1 MDFEE
6 VDTYLYLKVS
16 DNDSLQESIAERI
29 EDAVS
34 KIKYNDN
41 YIEIE
46 LKFGRIISNKT
57 ENKRIQFDD
66 DNDES
71 FIVQA
76 KNFDYFD
83 SNIGRRHWRKINNYV
98 RNDFGSDYNFDEN
111 QTKDSIYNARLGRT
125 IVTHDY
131 FNPGE
136 TCHTKKRIDDIFIH
150 NPYGEF
156 DFRITISEKVFR
168 GKRAKRTAKRKGTL
182 VLTREKET
190 NVWCDSPNGTEFK
203 SSTVIDSSVDEPNRY
218 EFEIELDIESVVDDI
233 RDREDPYYYDIEE
246 FINNLILEA
255 DSINDEIS

>member
-1 MDFEE
+1 MFLIAIGLIYSQQVVVIWIFEE
-6 VDTYLYLKVS
+6 EDTYLYLKVS

-98 RNDFGSDYNFDEN
+98 RNDFG
-111 QTKDSIYNARLGRT
+111 
-125 IVTHDY
+125 
-131 FNPGE
+131 
-136 TCHTKKRIDDIFIH
+136 
-150 NPYGEF
+150 
-156 DFRITISEKVFR
+156 
-168 GKRAKRTAKRKGTL
+168 
-182 VLTREKET
+182 
-190 NVWCDSPNGTEFK
+190 
-203 SSTVIDSSVDEPNRY
+203 
-218 EFEIELDIESVVDDI
+218 
-233 RDREDPYYYDIEE
+233 
-246 FINNLILEA
+246 
-255 DSINDEIS
+255 

>member
-1 MDFEE
+1 M
-6 VDTYLYLKVS
+6 V
-16 DNDSLQESIAERI
+16 
-29 EDAVS
+29 
-34 KIKYNDN
+34 
-41 YIEIE
+41 
-46 LKFGRIISNKT
+46 
-57 ENKRIQFDD
+57 
-66 DNDES
+66 
-71 FIVQA
+71 
-76 KNFDYFD
+76 
-83 SNIGRRHWRKINNYV
+83 
-98 RNDFGSDYNFDEN
+98 
-111 QTKDSIYNARLGRT
+111 
-125 IVTHDY
+125 
-131 FNPGE
+131 P
-136 TCHTKKRIDDIFIH
+136 
-150 NPYGEF
+150 F

>member
-1 MDFEE
+1 MLFKYYSLSVYNHLTIRIDILTVGSCNMDFEE
-6 VDTYLYLKVS
+6 EDTYLYLKVS

-57 ENKRIQFDD
+57 KNKRIQFDD

-98 RNDFGSDYNFDEN
+98 RNDFG
-111 QTKDSIYNARLGRT
+111 
-125 IVTHDY
+125 
-131 FNPGE
+131 
-136 TCHTKKRIDDIFIH
+136 
-150 NPYGEF
+150 
-156 DFRITISEKVFR
+156 
-168 GKRAKRTAKRKGTL
+168 
-182 VLTREKET
+182 
-190 NVWCDSPNGTEFK
+190 
-203 SSTVIDSSVDEPNRY
+203 
-218 EFEIELDIESVVDDI
+218 
-233 RDREDPYYYDIEE
+233 
-246 FINNLILEA
+246 
-255 DSINDEIS
+255 